1 MSRAS
6 RDIVKLGGAN
16 GTFQNIASS
25 LYVTG
30 IEKLKPETK
39 RKQTGGNEVNKIRLL
54 AAVAGTVAVLGL
66 AAACS
71 NGEAATTGDTPPAPP
86 AGAAIAPAGPAVAPE
101 VPAAAGAPAVGAP
114 SGVAIAP
121 VPAIAPPAQ
130 TSGFGAPVSAP
141 RSVSAQASGTSQ
153 AGIWVS
159 GQGTFTLEPDL
170 ALLNIGVESM
180 KATVAQ
186 ARDEAAT
193 AMDAILS
200 ALSARGIE
208 GTDVQTRFFNISPR
222 YEWREVFDEGFRTNK
237 QVLIGYQVNNSA
249 SVKIRDLDVAGDIVD
264 EVVTAGGDVVRI
276 NGISFTV
283 EDPKPFMGKLREAA
297 VRDAL
302 TKAQQFADLTSVSL
316 GRLVFIGES
325 TGSTPVIMDFQERAF
340 AQAAAAP
347 APSTAISG
355 GELELRMTVQAVFD
369 IL

>member
-1 MSRAS
+1 M
-6 RDIVKLGGAN
+6 GG
-16 GTFQNIASS
+16 I
-25 LYVTG
+25 
-30 IEKLKPETK
+30 
-39 RKQTGGNEVNKIRLL
+39 EVNKVRLL
-54 AAVAGTVAVLGL
+54 AAMAGAVAVLGI

-71 NGEAATTGDTPPAPP
+71 NGEAATTGDVTAAPP
-86 AGAAIAPAGPAVAPE
+86 AGAAVAPGGPAVAPE
-101 VPAAAGAPAVGAP
+101 VPAAVGAPAVGAP

-130 TSGFGAPVSAP
+130 TSGFGAPVRAP
-141 RSVSAQASGTSQ
+141 RAVSAQASASSQ

-159 GQGTFTLEPDL
+159 GQGMITLEPDL
-170 ALLNIGVESM
+170 AMLNIGVESM
-180 KATVAQ
+180 KATVAL

-208 GTDVQTRFFNISPR
+208 GADVQTRFFNISPR

-237 QVLIGYQVNNSA
+237 QFLVGYQVNNSA
-249 SVKIRDLDVAGDIVD
+249 SVKIRDLDAAGDIVD

-283 EDPKPFMGKLREAA
+283 EDPKPFMIELREAA

-302 TKAQQFADLTSVSL
+302 TKAQHFADLTSVSL

-325 TGSTPVIMDFQERAF
+325 TGGSPVIQSFDQRAF
-340 AQAAAAP
+340 AEAAVAFAP
-347 APSTAISG
+347 PTSISG
-355 GELELRMTVQAVFD
+355 GELELRMTVQTVFD

>member
-1 MSRAS
+1 MKK
-6 RDIVKLGGAN
+6 V
-16 GTFQNIASS
+16 
-25 LYVTG
+25 
-30 IEKLKPETK
+30 
-39 RKQTGGNEVNKIRLL
+39 RLL
-54 AAVAGTVAVLGL
+54 AAMAGTVAVLGL

-71 NGEAATTGDTPPAPP
+71 NGEAATTGDTPAAPT
-86 AGAAIAPAGPAVAPE
+86 GAASVAPAGPAGAPE
-101 VPAAAGAPAVGAP
+101 VPAELGAPTVGAP
-114 SGVAIAP
+114 RRVAVAP
-121 VPAIAPPAQ
+121 VPAIEPAVQ

-159 GQGTFTLEPDL
+159 GEGTITLQPDL
-170 ALLNIGVESM
+170 ALLNVGVESM

-186 ARDEAAT
+186 ARDETST

-200 ALSARGIE
+200 ALSARSIE
-208 GTDVQTRFFNISPR
+208 GTDVQTRFFNIFPR

-237 QVLIGYQVNNSA
+237 QFLVGYQVNNSVA
-249 SVKIRDLDVAGDIVD
+249 IKIRDLDVAGDIID

-283 EDPKPFMGKLREAA
+283 EDPKPFKTELRAAA
-297 VRDAL
+297 VKDAL

-325 TGSTPVIMDFQERAF
+325 TGGSPIIQDFGQRDF
-340 AQAAAAP
+340 AAAADSFAQP
-347 APSTAISG
+347 TSISG
-355 GELELRMTVQAVFD
+355 GELELRMTVQTVFD